1 MSGELPA
8 PLIRRAGPDDAPA
21 LAAVHAACWPA
32 ERMSLEHVA
41 RALALPDR
49 VTLVAETGGILVGF
63 VDGFL
68 TTGADGKRRWE
79 VDLLAV
85 HPAMR
90 GRGVGRKLI
99 TACTAAGATFSP
111 VCIRALIRVDNIA
124 SQRAFAAA
132 GFAPA
137 PTLCRLLVSATG
149 SDRGQELPP
158 GGHLV
163 PVVTLTYRGVWIEG
177 TLSAEAFAAASAIR
191 ARRGW
196 DVAGCVIPLA
206 QGEALRAAG
215 EAGYTVVGDFA
226 WWLRAAHSQDEHS
239 PARAGR

>member
-32 ERMSLEHVA
+32 ERIPVEHLT

-49 VTLVAETGGILVGF
+49 VTLTAETDGTTIGF

-68 TTGADGKRRWE
+68 TTGVDGRRRWE

-85 HPAMR
+85 HPAAR
-90 GRGVGRKLI
+90 GRGVGRRLI
-99 TACTAAGATFSP
+99 AACAAAGIAFSP
-111 VCIRALIRVDNIA
+111 DCIRALIREDNIA

-137 PTLCRLLVSATG
+137 PTLCRLLVNTTG
-149 SDRGQELPP
+149 SDLGHEPPP
-158 GGHLV
+158 GVHLV

-177 TLSAEAFAAASAIR
+177 ALSAEAFAAASAMR

-215 EAGYTVVGDFA
+215 EVGYTVVGDFA
-226 WWLRAAHSQDEHS
+226 WWLRTPHSQDEHS

>member
-1 MSGELPA
+1 MSGKPPA
-8 PLIRRAGPDDAPA
+8 LLIRRAGPDDAPA

-32 ERMSLEHVA
+32 EHIAVEHIA

-49 VTLVAETGGILVGF
+49 VTLAVESREILVGF

-68 TTGADGKRRWE
+68 TTGADGRRRWE

-90 GRGVGRKLI
+90 GRGLGRRLI
-99 TACTAAGATFSP
+99 AACVAAGAAFNP
-111 VCIRALIRVDNIA
+111 DCIRALIRVDNIA

-132 GFAPA
+132 GFAPQ
-137 PTLCRLLVSATG
+137 TTTCRLMINTAGASL
-149 SDRGQELPP
+149 DHEPPP
-158 GGHLV
+158 GAHLV

-177 TLSAEAFAAASAIR
+177 ALPAETFVAASAIR
-191 ARRGW
+191 VRHGW
-196 DVAGCVIPLA
+196 DVAGCVIPLT

-215 EAGYTVVGDFA
+215 EAGYTAIGDFA
-226 WWLRAAHSQDEHS
+226 WWLRTLHSRDEHS
-239 PARAGR
+239 LARAGR